1 MFSNQKEIKLESN
14 NIYVYAFKVH
24 EIIERQ
30 QV

>member
-14 NIYVYAFKVH
+14 NIYVYALKVH
-24 EIIERQ
+24 KIIERQ